1 MYNTINL
8 DVNKLVSQ
16 EAKVFVNV
24 ANQEQS
30 KPISSFNLAL
40 INKKFNYE
48 KDGEQEVLLWKKY

>member
-40 INKKFNYE
+40 VNKKFNYE
-48 KDGEQEVLLWKKY
+48 KDGKQEVLL